1 MLGTNNFTKKNKYIY
16 KTKDMKLSLSVD
28 NGPDS
33 HWGPDVM
40 LPRAVSY
47 GHQAYVSG
55 LTSVPTVGIFPL
67 L

>member
-1 MLGTNNFTKKNKYIY
+1 
-16 KTKDMKLSLSVD
+16 MKLSLSVD